1 MKVKEKKV
9 LVLTEQE
16 LEDINIFFPATV
28 EKKILKTPE
37 DFVTSS
43 LNRLDLFKLES
54 LTFNKKVLAFLILA
68 RELGLEIGVED
79 DNFVAAIH
87 PFCNR
92 EKLYVSMEKIQRI
105 VFTEKGLTTK
115 QS

>member
-1 MKVKEKKV
+1 MTEQELDSVKIFFPEIIEKKV
-9 LVLTEQE
+9 LK
-16 LEDINIFFPATV
+16 D
-28 EKKILKTPE
+28 PE
-37 DFVTSS
+37 EFVSSS
-43 LNRLDLFKLES
+43 LNRLDLFKLEA

-79 DNFVAAIH
+79 DKFVAAIH

-105 VFTEKGLTTK
+105 VFTEKGLPTK